1 MSEAPLIFLGKN
13 ASLNYQKWW
22 IQLLEKMSTSCNLFL
37 GPRGLLEINYHLTDA
52 QFALLA
58 PTMDVDGAPVVPNV
72 RPSYSI
78 LALNGTAANIATN
91 KQANVKAEAI
101 TTAMGNIRSFA
112 IQTAGCDVTDEVS
125 NPATGLTEVTFH
137 QLLAHIQTIY
147 GVLKPADVAAI
158 RASLLTWDSAKTV
171 QTNLLQFQQAHLVLA
186 NAGYPVNEDIKI
198 SNLAEATRTNTAIQE
213 VFKLYRTEQPLMA
226 LQTFAALKA
235 KIVLLEPGFTASN
248 AGYAAANA
256 AAAATATASLKA
268 DLALAVKEALATQAK
283 EFQKQIVSLQSQLKA
298 STHGNN
304 RSKPKG
310 IRDGRCGECRKLDN
324 SSETLWVACKKHNS
338 KAP

>member
-1 MSEAPLIFLGKN
+1 
-13 ASLNYQKWW
+13 
-22 IQLLEKMSTSCNLFL
+22 
-37 GPRGLLEINYHLTDA
+37 
-52 QFALLA
+52 
-58 PTMDVDGAPVVPNV
+58 
-72 RPSYSI
+72 
-78 LALNGTAANIATN
+78 
-91 KQANVKAEAI
+91 
-101 TTAMGNIRSFA
+101 
-112 IQTAGCDVTDEVS
+112 
-125 NPATGLTEVTFH
+125 
-137 QLLAHIQTIY
+137 
-147 GVLKPADVAAI
+147 
-158 RASLLTWDSAKTV
+158 
-171 QTNLLQFQQAHLVLA
+171 
-186 NAGYPVNEDIKI
+186 
-198 SNLAEATRTNTAIQE
+198 
-213 VFKLYRTEQPLMA
+213 MA

-235 KIVLLEPGFTASN
+235 KIVLLEPGFTAGN

>member
-37 GPRGLLEINYHLTDA
+37 GPRGLLEINYHLTDT

-78 LALNGTAANIATN
+78 LALNGTAANIATT

-125 NPATGLTEVTFH
+125 NPAATGLTEVTFH
-137 QLLAHIQTIY
+137 IPSQLLAHIQTIKVY
-147 GVLKPADVAAI
+147 
-158 RASLLTWDSAKTV
+158 
-171 QTNLLQFQQAHLVLA
+171 Q
-186 NAGYPVNEDIKI
+186 
-198 SNLAEATRTNTAIQE
+198 
-213 VFKLYRTEQPLMA
+213 
-226 LQTFAALKA
+226 
-235 KIVLLEPGFTASN
+235 
-248 AGYAAANA
+248 
-256 AAAATATASLKA
+256 
-268 DLALAVKEALATQAK
+268 
-283 EFQKQIVSLQSQLKA
+283 
-298 STHGNN
+298 
-304 RSKPKG
+304 
-310 IRDGRCGECRKLDN
+310 
-324 SSETLWVACKKHNS
+324 
-338 KAP
+338 